1 MRSFSGWAARARK
14 FRIDAHALYLAC
26 RDPRTPWYA
35 KAVAALV
42 VGYAISPLD
51 LIPDPI
57 PVIGHLDDALLVPLG
72 VWVAA
77 KLIPTE
83 VLDDCRSRAALQQNQ
98 PRVRWAVATI
108 ILIWISAA
116 ALLAYLLYIYLKR

>member
-1 MRSFSGWAARARK
+1 MRGFSGWLQRARK
-14 FRIDAHALYLAC
+14 FKIEAHALYLAC

-77 KLIPTE
+77 KLIPVD
-83 VLDDCRSRAALQQNQ
+83 VLDECRARAATQQSK
-98 PRVRWAVATI
+98 PRVWWAVATI
-108 ILIWISAA
+108 VAIWLIVAS
-116 ALLAYLLYIYLKR
+116 LLVYLLYAYLKR

>member
-1 MRSFSGWAARARK
+1 MRTFSRWLQRARK
-14 FRIDAHALYLAC
+14 FKIEAHALYLAC
-26 RDPRTPWYA
+26 RDARTPWYA

-77 KLIPTE
+77 KLIPVD
-83 VLDDCRSRAALQQNQ
+83 VLNDCRARAASQQGS

-108 ILIWISAA
+108 LTIWLIAA
-116 ALLAYLLYIYLKR
+116 ALLIYFLHAYLRR